1 MKNKCIL
8 IFKKIVF
15 EIIRKLETPHG
26 TYSDQSKNEECLAI
40 VTSESRFLLLSFTQ
54 SPFSPG
60 LTYNN

>member
-8 IFKKIVF
+8 IIKNSLRNHK
-15 EIIRKLETPHG
+15 ETGKPYA
-26 TYSDQSKNEECLAI
+26 TYSDQSKNEKCLAI
-40 VTSESRFLLLSFTQ
+40 VTSESPLLLLSFTQ